1 MIPRRAFLA
10 AVAAPLARPAGA
22 FQSDGQRDALLESL
36 LAELERARELR
47 LENLERPYFVE
58 YAVHDM
64 EAFYAGATLGAL
76 AESRIERLRLPRIRV
91 RVGSYDFDNTN
102 YVFSDSM
109 TGAPYA
115 LSYFP
120 LEDHP
125 AAIRRHLWLAT
136 DLVYR
141 SALQILAR
149 KRAAVRNLTLGES
162 LPDFARAEPV
172 RMILAPRRQIFQPKE
187 WEGMLRSLSAELRA
201 YPEVT
206 ASGVE
211 FQISTGMFYLVNTEG
226 AQIRIPENVAR
237 FQVRANALAEDG
249 MPLRDSAIFLA
260 HEFRDLPGEPEL
272 RQAVRS
278 VGENLRALVR
288 APLADNYLG
297 PVLFEPQ
304 AAAQL
309 LADLLGRN
317 LGWRRR
323 PISEPGR
330 PVPFADSELE
340 GRLGTRILPEWI
352 DIVDDPTAEQW
363 EGKRLF
369 GSYPV
374 DLEGVVPR
382 RLVIVEKGILK
393 AMLGTRQP
401 VKGQLES
408 NGRARLYGSYG
419 ANAAAFGNLFVQA
432 AQRSS
437 MEELRKRLL
446 ELCAQR
452 NRPYGLVVR
461 KLDFPSTASGAEFQ
475 RMAARLAQGGGSRR
489 VVSAPLLA
497 YRVYPDGR
505 EELVRGLQFRELTVR
520 SLRDIVAAGGDPVA
534 FDYLENGA
542 PMALTGASA
551 FVAECSVVAPGL
563 LFEEV
568 QLERPTE
575 EFPRLPIVPRPP
587 LEANL

>member
-1 MIPRRAFLA
+1 MIPRRSFLA
-10 AVAAPLARPAGA
+10 AVAAPLAAPARA
-22 FQSDGQRDALLESL
+22 FQPGEARDVLLESM

-58 YAVHDM
+58 YVVHDLEM
-64 EAFYAGATLGAL
+64 FYAGATLGAL
-76 AESRIERLRLPRIRV
+76 AESRVQRLRLPRIRV

-109 TGAPYA
+109 TGSPYA

-125 AAIRRHLWLAT
+125 TAIRRHLWLAT

-141 SALQILAR
+141 SALQVLAR
-149 KRAAVRNLTLGES
+149 KRAAVRNLTLSEN

-172 RMILAPRRQIFQPKE
+172 RMILPPRRQPFQPE
-187 WEGMLRSLSAELRA
+187 QWEGMLRSLSAELRA
-201 YPEVT
+201 YPEVV
-206 ASGVE
+206 ASGVDL
-211 FQISTGMFYLVNTEG
+211 QVSTGAFYLVNTEG

-237 FQVRANALAEDG
+237 FQVRANALAADG
-249 MPLRDSAIFLA
+249 MTLRDSAIFLA
-260 HEFRDLPGEPEL
+260 HDFRDLPGQSEL

-278 VGENLRALVR
+278 VGNNLRALIQ

-297 PVLFEPQ
+297 PVLFEPE

-309 LADLLGRN
+309 MADLLGRN

-323 PISEPGR
+323 PIGEPGR
-330 PVPFADSELE
+330 AVPFADSELE

-352 DIVDDPTAEQW
+352 DIVDDPAAEQW
-363 EGKRLF
+363 EGQRLF

-374 DLEGVVPR
+374 DLEGVLPR

-401 VKGQLES
+401 VKGHLES

-432 AQRSS
+432 ARRSS
-437 MEELRKRLL
+437 TEELRKRLL
-446 ELCAQR
+446 ELCAQS
-452 NRPYGLVVR
+452 NRPYGLIVR

-489 VVSAPLLA
+489 VVSPPLLA
-497 YRVYPDGR
+497 YRLYADGR

-520 SLRDIVAAGGDPVA
+520 SLRDIVAAGGNPVA
-534 FDYLENGA
+534 FHYLENGA
-542 PMALTGASA
+542 PMALTGASS

-563 LFEEV
+563 LFEEL
-568 QLERPTE
+568 QLERPVE
-575 EFPRLPIVPRPP
+575 EFPRLPVVPRPP